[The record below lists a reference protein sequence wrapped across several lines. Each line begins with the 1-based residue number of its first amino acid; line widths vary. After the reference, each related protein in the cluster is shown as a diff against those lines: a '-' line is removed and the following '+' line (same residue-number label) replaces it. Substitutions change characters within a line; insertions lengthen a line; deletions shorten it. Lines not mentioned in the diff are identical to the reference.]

1 MKHLNQLLAISTLGL
16 LAASSASAQIKCAPL
31 LAFPGPIAEAIPAST
46 PSNST
51 HELEVLNQLASKP
64 AVSSMPASALL
75 NAPGNE
81 ALKAF
86 FFTPVKENEKTI
98 LKGKRIAVLAA
109 DGFEEIELT
118 GPMWY
123 FKALGAQVDIIAPRF
138 NPAPARYGLS
148 TPEMAKDH
156 IMAIQY
162 LNPVGWLKVDRR
174 ADEIKVAEY
183 DAIFIPGGAWNPDNL
198 RYDKDVLR
206 FIKEFSQS
214 GKLIAA
220 ICHAPVVLAS
230 AEVLKGKKLTGY
242 WNIQSDLTNAGGV
255 VQEKPVV
262 VDGNLITS
270 RHPIDVA
277 DFSLAVRDW
286 LTTTR

>member
-1 MKHLNQLLAISTLGL
+1 MKTITPI
-16 LAASSASAQIKCAPL
+16 LAASALSLAATLHVNAQD
-31 LAFPGPIAEAIPAST
+31 S
-46 PSNST
+46 ST
-51 HELEVLNQLASKP
+51 HELNVVNQLTTKAAVASLP
-64 AVSSMPASALL
+64 ISQFL

-86 FFTPVKENEKTI
+86 FFTPVKDTTL

-118 GPMWY
+118 GPAWY
-123 FKALGAQVDIIAPRF
+123 FRALGAQVDIVSPKF

-148 TPEMAKDH
+148 TPDMAKDH

-162 LNPVGWLKVDRR
+162 LNPVGWIKVDRT
-174 ADEIKVAEY
+174 ADQIKVDEY
-183 DAIFIPGGAWNPDNL
+183 DAVFIPGGAWNPDNL
-198 RYDKDVLR
+198 RHDKDVVR
-206 FIKEFSQS
+206 FLQDFNKS

-220 ICHAPVVLAS
+220 ICHGPVVLAS
-230 AEVLKGKKLTGY
+230 ADLLKGKKLTGY
-242 WNIQSDLTNAGGV
+242 WNIQIDLKNAGGEV
-255 VQEKPVV
+255 LEQAVV

-286 LTTTR
+286 LTAR

>member
-1 MKHLNQLLAISTLGL
+1 MKTVNPTLAAGAISALVTLNAPAQGN
-16 LAASSASAQIKCAPL
+16 SSR
-31 LAFPGPIAEAIPAST
+31 
-46 PSNST
+46 
-51 HELEVLNQLASKP
+51 ELEVLNQLSTRS
-64 AVSSMPASALL
+64 AVASMPASQLL

-86 FFTPVKENEKTI
+86 FFTPVKDATV

-118 GPMWY
+118 GPVWY
-123 FKALGAQVDIIAPRF
+123 FKALGAQVDIVAPRF

-162 LNPVGWLKVDRR
+162 LNPVGWVKVDRT
-174 ADEIKVAEY
+174 ADQVKVSEY
-183 DAIFIPGGAWNPDNL
+183 DAVFIPGGAWNPDNL
-198 RYDKDVLR
+198 RYDKDVIR
-206 FIKEFSQS
+206 FVQDFNKS

-220 ICHAPVVLAS
+220 ICHGPLVLAS
-230 AEVLKGKKLTGY
+230 ADILKGKQLTGY
-242 WNIQSDLTNAGGV
+242 WNIQSDLTNAGGKV
-255 VQEKPVV
+255 LEQSLV
-262 VDGNLITS
+262 VDGNLVTS

-277 DFSLAVRDW
+277 DFSVAVKDW
-286 LTTTR
+286 LVAH

>member
-1 MKHLNQLLAISTLGL
+1 MKKFILLT
-16 LAASSASAQIKCAPL
+16 AAFGALVATDVKAQGNSSR
-31 LAFPGPIAEAIPAST
+31 
-46 PSNST
+46 
-51 HELEVLNQLASKP
+51 ELEILGQLSTQTV
-64 AVSSMPASALL
+64 VSSMPVFQLL

-86 FFTPVKENEKTI
+86 FFTPVKDATL

-118 GPMWY
+118 GPVWY
-123 FKALGAQVDIIAPRF
+123 FKALGATVDIVAPKF

-148 TPEMAKDH
+148 TPEMAKNH

-162 LNPVGWLKVDRR
+162 LNPAGWIKVDRT
-174 ADEIKVAEY
+174 ADQIKVGDY
-183 DAIFIPGGAWNPDNL
+183 DAVFIPGGAWNPDNL
-198 RYDKDVLR
+198 RYDKDVIR
-206 FIKEFSQS
+206 FVQDFNKS

-230 AEVLKGKKLTGY
+230 AEILKGKKLTGY
-242 WNIQSDLTNAGGV
+242 WNIQSDLTNAGGQV
-255 VQEKPVV
+255 LEQAVV

-277 DFSLAVRDW
+277 DFSIAVKDW
-286 LTTTR
+286 LIAR

>member
-1 MKHLNQLLAISTLGL
+1 MKPIYQILMTALLSMPAIVNTN
-16 LAASSASAQIKCAPL
+16 AQTKMKP
-31 LAFPGPIAEAIPAST
+31 EQVKS
-46 PSNST
+46 
-51 HELEVLNQLASKP
+51 HELEVVNQLTTSA
-64 AVSSMPASALL
+64 AVVNMPVSQLL

-86 FFTPVKENEKTI
+86 FFTPVKEKT
-98 LKGKRIAVLAA
+98 LTGKKIAVIAA

-118 GPMWY
+118 GPVWY
-123 FKALGAQVDIIAPRF
+123 FKQLGASVDIVAPKF

-148 TPEMAKDH
+148 YPEMSKTH

-162 LNPVGWLKVDRR
+162 LQPVGWIKFDHTADQVKVSD
-174 ADEIKVAEY
+174 Y

-198 RYDKDVLR
+198 RYDKDVIK
-206 FIKEFSQS
+206 FIQDFNKS

-230 AEVLKGKKLTGY
+230 ADILQGRKLTGY
-242 WNIQSDLTNAGGV
+242 WNIQVDLRNAGGTV
-255 VQEKPVV
+255 TDEPVV
-262 VDGNLITS
+262 TDGNIITS

-277 DFSLAVRDW
+277 DFSRAVEDW
-286 LTTTR
+286 LIRK

>member
-1 MKHLNQLLAISTLGL
+1 MKPIYQIMLGGL
-16 LAASSASAQIKCAPL
+16 FS
-31 LAFPGPIAEAIPAST
+31 IPATVIVTAQTQVKAYEVKSY
-46 PSNST
+46 
-51 HELEVLNQLASKP
+51 ELEVVNQLTTST
-64 AVSSMPASALL
+64 AVVNMPVSQLL

-86 FFTPVKENEKTI
+86 FFTPVKEKT
-98 LKGKRIAVLAA
+98 LQGKKIAVIAA

-118 GPMWY
+118 GPVWY
-123 FKALGAQVDIIAPRF
+123 FKQLGATVDIVAPKF

-148 TPEMAKDH
+148 YPEMSKTH

-162 LNPVGWLKVDRR
+162 LQPVGWIRFDRTADQVKVSD
-174 ADEIKVAEY
+174 Y

-198 RYDKDVLR
+198 RHDKDVIR
-206 FIKEFSQS
+206 FIQDFNKS

-220 ICHAPVVLAS
+220 ICHAPVVLAT
-230 AEVLKGKKLTGY
+230 ADILKGKNLTGY
-242 WNIQSDLTNAGGV
+242 WNIQVDLKNAGGKV
-255 VQEKPVV
+255 TDEPVV

-277 DFSLAVRDW
+277 DFSKAVESW
-286 LTTTR
+286 LTKK